1 MQPSGHVSIFAH
13 AGLELVGIE
22 MQRGLSAMSSGMKA
36 EKPLKLRASHSA
48 IAFIPPMRNTIC
60 IRFPKIFINS
70 SEVCPEVHRLS
81 SWQTAQEQRESI
93 EPRRASSSASQH
105 VSSLSC
111 GATHLRSAVRTQLP
125 PSRGRSYLP
134 TLSAEC
140 LAEIA
145 SGHGGNIMPFSI
157 NRDRNKKGKALAL
170 SCAG

>member
-81 SWQTAQEQRESI
+81 SWQTAREQ
-93 EPRRASSSASQH
+93 
-105 VSSLSC
+105 
-111 GATHLRSAVRTQLP
+111 
-125 PSRGRSYLP
+125 
-134 TLSAEC
+134 
-140 LAEIA
+140 
-145 SGHGGNIMPFSI
+145 
-157 NRDRNKKGKALAL
+157 GKASNRGELQAQQVSMSAACRVARRISDLPFVHNCRPLVAGRIYQL
-170 SCAG
+170 SLPSAWLK